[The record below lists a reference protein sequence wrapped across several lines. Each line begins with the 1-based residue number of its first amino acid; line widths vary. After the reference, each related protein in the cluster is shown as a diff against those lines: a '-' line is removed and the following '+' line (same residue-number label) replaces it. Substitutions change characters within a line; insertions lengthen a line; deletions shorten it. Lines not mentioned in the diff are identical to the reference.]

1 MNYLFLANALVE
13 TTAGAVA
20 LVSPKTLPMFSH
32 VNSQGKSAARWW
44 AVAVIAL
51 GIASFVAR
59 NASDNDVGKHAIAT
73 GMLFYHGALVYFC
86 AKAAEAR
93 PGVPIHVLLA
103 LGFALYINT
112 HAHFF

>member
-59 NASDNDVGKHAIAT
+59 NGKSDT
-73 GMLFYHGALVYFC
+73 LLF
-86 AKAAEAR
+86 ENTN
-93 PGVPIHVLLA
+93 IHITMIHDTCHTTRHNRQHTA
-103 LGFALYINT
+103 CDT
-112 HAHFF
+112 